1 MIAGIILAG
10 GQSTR
15 LGTDK
20 ASLVINKKT
29 LLEHVLDA
37 IVPIVNNVV
46 VVRGHDQVLP
56 HLSTPV
62 KVVEDFIPG
71 GGPIAGLFT
80 GLKNIQENQA
90 YVVGCDM
97 PFLES
102 TLLESLL
109 PFSNGYDAI
118 VPIVDDKKQSL
129 HAIYS
134 RSCIDTITDLLRKD
148 NPGLRDLFSK
158 VNVLYLNEST
168 LGNSARWQRSCFN
181 INTQSDLE
189 SAKRST
195 L

>member
-1 MIAGIILAG
+1 MVAGIILAG

-20 ASLVINKKT
+20 ASLIINKKT
-29 LLEHVLDA
+29 LLQHVLDA
-37 IVPIVNNVV
+37 IAPIVSNVV
-46 VVRGHDQVLP
+46 IVRGHGQVIP

-80 GLKNIQENQA
+80 GLKNIQVNQA

-97 PFLES
+97 PFLE
-102 TLLESLL
+102 TILLESLL
-109 PFSNGYDAI
+109 PFSDGYDAI
-118 VPIVDDKKQSL
+118 VPIVDGKKQSL

-134 RSCIDTITDLLRKD
+134 RSCLDTITNLLRKGQ
-148 NPGLRDLFSK
+148 PGLHDLFSQVK
-158 VNVLYLNEST
+158 VRYLNESK
-168 LGNSARWQRSCFN
+168 LGDSARWQRSCFN
-181 INTQSDLE
+181 INTQLDLD
-189 SAKRST
+189 SAKRSI

>member
-1 MIAGIILAG
+1 M
-10 GQSTR
+10 
-15 LGTDK
+15 
-20 ASLVINKKT
+20 VI
-29 LLEHVLDA
+29 
-37 IVPIVNNVV
+37 
-46 VVRGHDQVLP
+46 VRGHGQTIP

-80 GLKNIQENQA
+80 GLKSIQVNQA

-97 PFLES
+97 PFLEA

-109 PFSNGYDAI
+109 PFSNEYDAT
-118 VPIVDDKKQSL
+118 VPIVDGKKQSL

-134 RSCIDTITDLLRKD
+134 QSCLDAITDLLQKD
-148 NPGLRDLFSK
+148 KPGLRDLLSK
-158 VNVLYLNEST
+158 VNVRYLNEAK
-168 LGNSARWQRSCFN
+168 LGNSSRWQRSCFN

-195 L
+195 I